1 MTRWSRPL
9 LVAVFLLGAALQ
21 AVDLWRPVDGR
32 VREAWRECDV
42 AGIARNFY
50 REGMNIWYP
59 RVDWRGD
66 GPGYAEMEFPIY
78 PWLIAVS
85 YKTLGYHEI
94 LGRFIA
100 YGFSLITLAVMLALA
115 ARLLPPAGAV
125 AAGVFF
131 ALSPLVLRV
140 GNAIQPEAFML
151 CAYVCAVYA
160 FIRWLDARDRGES
173 TVGWYVLA
181 AVATALAILGKA
193 TAAHIGLLFAILLVQ
208 RRGWRSLFDPAVVG
222 FAVIALLPGVIWYH
236 HAHGFWLTYGNS
248 LGVSNEDHWIGLDVL
263 RKPGFALGLVISE
276 LYFVW
281 MPTGLI
287 LGLFGLAMAPT
298 SPAAKVAV
306 PWYAAILIFYVAT
319 IRTTAASW
327 ALYYH
332 IFSAAPVA
340 LLVGLGVAELAR
352 IEWRRTD
359 WRIIGAGTL
368 AAVIVVGGMLVRHLT
383 FTFDG
388 PRALILLI
396 LVVLVGCAFIPRHAL
411 AVIAAIAVPATA
423 LFLSR
428 QVIADM
434 HPQPELAAWEA
445 AQDFKPLIAPNAEIL
460 TSGGYCSNS
469 VARRLATNL
478 SEMFYWLDRK
488 GFNVCVQQQSLA
500 AVTAYAARGAQYFVA
515 KDRFV
520 GDPTVPD
527 PPGEPPF
534 AAQLADRFPVLARS
548 NGWSLYDLRK
558 R

>member
-66 GPGYAEMEFPIY
+66 GPGYAEMEFPVY
-78 PWLIAVS
+78 PWLIAAS

-100 YGFSLITLAVMLALA
+100 YGFSLVTLVAVLALA
-115 ARLLPPAGAV
+115 ARLLPTVGAV

-131 ALSPLVLRV
+131 ALSPLILRV
-140 GNAIQPEAFML
+140 ANAIQPEAFML

-160 FIRWLDARDRGES
+160 FIRWLDDRDAGAPG
-173 TVGWYVLA
+173 VGWYLLA

-193 TAAHIGLLFAILLVQ
+193 TAAHIGLLFIILLIQ

-222 FAVIALLPGVIWYH
+222 FAVIALLPGAIWYH
-236 HAHGFWLTYGNS
+236 HAHGFWVTYGNS

-263 RKPGFALGLVISE
+263 KKPGFTLGLVIAE

-287 LGLFGLAMAPT
+287 LGLFGWAMAPQ

-319 IRTTAASW
+319 IRTTAAPW

-332 IFSAAPVA
+332 IFSAAPAA

-352 IEWRRTD
+352 IPWRRTD
-359 WRIIGAGTL
+359 WRIIGVGTV
-368 AAVIVVGGMLVRHLT
+368 AAVGVVAWMLARHVT
-383 FTFDG
+383 FAFDG
-388 PRALILLI
+388 PRAL
-396 LVVLVGCAFIPRHAL
+396 L
-411 AVIAAIAVPATA
+411 AVFLLCIVVFAMAPRRFPLVAAIAVPATA
-423 LFLSR
+423 LLLGR
-428 QVIADM
+428 QVIADV
-434 HPQPELAAWEA
+434 HPRPEYAAWEA
-445 AQDFKPLIAPNAEIL
+445 AEQFKPLIAPNAEIL

-478 SEMFYWLDRK
+478 SEMFYWTDRK

-527 PPGEPPF
+527 PPGEESF
-534 AAQLADRFPVLARS
+534 ATQLADRFPVLARS
-548 NGWSLYDLRK
+548 NGWSLYDLRA